1 MSKLILN
8 PFFTILGGEKFFTIE
23 IKNISDDNVNIKS
36 VCISTKGLLR
46 VKKEILKCDLILE
59 PNENLPIHLETI
71 DMSKICGLKTKFT
84 LIVKDSNNLEY
95 ESNKYTLFNL
105 YKPFDNQ

>member
-8 PFFTILGGEKFFTIE
+8 PFFYLLGSEKFFTIE
-23 IKNISDDNVNIKS
+23 IKNTSDENVNIKS
-36 VCISTKGLLR
+36 IYVSTKGLLG
-46 VKKEILKCDLILE
+46 VKKEIFKCDLILE
-59 PNENLPIHLETI
+59 PNENLPINLETI
-71 DMSKICGLKTKFT
+71 DMSKFCGLKTKFT